1 MSRKHRCLVMLTFTV
16 GFLGLAIGAAAV
28 ALDRNAA
35 SDSLLPVPVADPPST
50 PKLDRDDIVCPGIIL
65 GKGVDLKVTIPCT
78 RGAAIMEAT
87 AVAVDGRYCARVTYR
102 AETESPSR
110 TETLCE
116 GDEPSVGGEPV
127 RPFER
132 GGVSRRASGPETG
145 ILVASATS
153 AV

>member
-1 MSRKHRCLVMLTFTV
+1 MSRKHRWLVMLTFTV

-35 SDSLLPVPVADPPST
+35 SDSLLPVPVADPPSA

-65 GKGVDLKVTIPCT
+65 GMGVDLKVTIPCN

-87 AVAVDGRYCARVTYR
+87 AVAVEGTYCARVTYR

-116 GDEPSVGGEPV
+116 GDVPSVGGEPV
-127 RPFER
+127 R
-132 GGVSRRASGPETG
+132 GPSSVEE
-145 ILVASATS
+145 
-153 AV
+153 